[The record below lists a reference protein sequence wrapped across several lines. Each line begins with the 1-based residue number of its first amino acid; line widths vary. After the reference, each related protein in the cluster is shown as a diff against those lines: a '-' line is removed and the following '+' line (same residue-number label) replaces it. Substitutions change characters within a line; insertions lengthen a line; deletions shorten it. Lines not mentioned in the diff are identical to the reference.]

1 MFKNIYDEVL
11 GKVNNGEK
19 ACIVSSWTKKEGAI
33 TDLSKKVV
41 DSRDGDLQVKN
52 TLEVG
57 IPSYIEDNENRTLI
71 EPFYPEERLIIL
83 GGGHIAKPLVEFAA
97 KIGFSI
103 TLIDDRLSFANRER
117 FPLAKQVICDGFGHA
132 IESLQLKES
141 DYVIIITR
149 GHRYDSDCLKA
160 ICKGPEPKYVGMIGS
175 KRRTAI
181 VKDNLEAEGCS
192 RERLDRVHTPIGL
205 NIGGITPEEI
215 SISIVAELIYEK
227 RLGLGDKKQLNRS
240 DFDYD
245 VLKLLSEEENV
256 PKALITV
263 ISAKGSVPRGAGA
276 KMIVYPD
283 GRIVGSVG
291 GGCSE
296 AAVIGD
302 ARRMI
307 GTGTYKILDI
317 DLTGDAAEEEG
328 MVCGGIMTVLV
339 EDYKGF

>member
-1 MFKNIYDEVL
+1 MLNNIYKETL

-19 ACIVSSWTKKEGAI
+19 ACIVSSWTNREGVISNLLKKI
-33 TDLSKKVV
+33 V
-41 DSRDGDLQVKN
+41 DSTEEDAQVNN
-52 TLEVG
+52 TLDGG
-57 IPSYIEDNENRTLI
+57 IPSYVEENENRTLI

-83 GGGHIAKPLVEFAA
+83 GGGHVAKPVVEFAA

-103 TLIDDRLSFANRER
+103 TLVDDRLSFANTER

-132 IESLQLKES
+132 IESLQVKES

-160 ICKGPEPKYVGMIGS
+160 ICRGPEPKYVGMIGS
-175 KRRTAI
+175 RRRTAI
-181 VKDNLEAEGCS
+181 VKENLVAEGYS
-192 RERLDRVHTPIGL
+192 HERLNRVHTPIGL

-215 SISIVAELIYEK
+215 AISIVAEIIYEK
-227 RLGLGDKKQLNRS
+227 RLGLGDKKQINRS
-240 DFDYD
+240 DMDFD
-245 VLKLLSEEENV
+245 VLKVLAEEENV
-256 PKALITV
+256 PKALITI
-263 ISAKGSVPRGAGA
+263 ISTKGSVPRGAGA

-302 ARRMI
+302 ARQII
-307 GTGTYKILDI
+307 GTGTYKMLDI

-328 MVCGGIMTVLV
+328 MVCGGIMTVLI
-339 EDYKGF
+339 EDFNA

>member
-1 MFKNIYDEVL
+1 MYKNIYKEVL

-19 ACIVSSWTKKEGAI
+19 ACIISSWTNREGVIADLRKKIVDGSEG
-33 TDLSKKVV
+33 DV
-41 DSRDGDLQVKN
+41 QVNN
-52 TLEVG
+52 TLDGG
-57 IPSYIEDNENRTLI
+57 IPSYVEENENRILI

-103 TLIDDRLSFANRER
+103 TLVDDRLSFANKER
-117 FPLAKQVICDGFGHA
+117 FPLAKQVICDGFGNA
-132 IESLQLKES
+132 IKSLQLKES

-160 ICKGPEPKYVGMIGS
+160 ICEGPEPKYVGMIGS
-175 KRRTAI
+175 RRRTAI
-181 VKDNLEAEGCS
+181 VKENLEAEGCS
-192 RERLDRVHTPIGL
+192 HERLSRVHTPIGL

-215 SISIVAELIYEK
+215 AISIVAELIYEK
-227 RLGLGDKKQLNRS
+227 RLGLGDKKQVNRS
-240 DFDYD
+240 DMDFD
-245 VLKLLSEEENV
+245 VLNVLSEEKNV

-302 ARRMI
+302 ARHI
-307 GTGTYKILDI
+307 VGTGTYKMLDI
-317 DLTGDAAEEEG
+317 DLTGDAAEDEG

-339 EDYKGF
+339 EDFN

>member
-1 MFKNIYDEVL
+1 MLNNIYKETL

-19 ACIVSSWTKKEGAI
+19 ACIVSSWTNREGVVSNLLKKI
-33 TDLSKKVV
+33 V
-41 DSRDGDLQVKN
+41 DSTEEDAQVNN
-52 TLEVG
+52 TLDGG
-57 IPSYIEDNENRTLI
+57 IPSYVEENENRTLI

-83 GGGHIAKPLVEFAA
+83 GGGHVAKPVVEFAA

-103 TLIDDRLSFANRER
+103 TLVDDRLSFANTER

-132 IESLQLKES
+132 IESLQVKES

-160 ICKGPEPKYVGMIGS
+160 ICRGPEPKYVGMIGS
-175 KRRTAI
+175 RRRTAI
-181 VKDNLEAEGCS
+181 VKENLVAEGYS
-192 RERLDRVHTPIGL
+192 QERLNRVHTPIGL

-215 SISIVAELIYEK
+215 AISIVAEIIYEK
-227 RLGLGDKKQLNRS
+227 RLGLGDKKQINRS
-240 DFDYD
+240 DMDFD
-245 VLKLLSEEENV
+245 VLKVLAEEENV
-256 PKALITV
+256 PKALITI
-263 ISAKGSVPRGAGA
+263 ISTKGSVPRGAGA

-302 ARRMI
+302 ARQII
-307 GTGTYKILDI
+307 GTGTYKMLDI

-339 EDYKGF
+339 EDLNL

>member
-1 MFKNIYDEVL
+1 MLNNIYKETL

-19 ACIVSSWTKKEGAI
+19 ACIVSSWTNREGVISNLLKKI
-33 TDLSKKVV
+33 V
-41 DSRDGDLQVKN
+41 DSTEEDAQVNN
-52 TLEVG
+52 TLDGG
-57 IPSYIEDNENRTLI
+57 IPSYVEENENRTLI

-83 GGGHIAKPLVEFAA
+83 GGGHVAKPVVEFAA

-103 TLIDDRLSFANRER
+103 TLVDDRLSFANTER

-132 IESLQLKES
+132 IESLQVKES

-160 ICKGPEPKYVGMIGS
+160 ICRGPEPKYVGMIGS
-175 KRRTAI
+175 RRRTAI
-181 VKDNLEAEGCS
+181 VKENLVAEGYS
-192 RERLDRVHTPIGL
+192 QERLNRVHTPIGL

-215 SISIVAELIYEK
+215 AISIVAEIIYEK
-227 RLGLGDKKQLNRS
+227 RLGLGDKKQINRS
-240 DFDYD
+240 DMDFD
-245 VLKLLSEEENV
+245 VLKVLAEEENV
-256 PKALITV
+256 PKALITI
-263 ISAKGSVPRGAGA
+263 ISTKGSVPRGAGA

-302 ARRMI
+302 ARQII
-307 GTGTYKILDI
+307 GTGTYKMLDI

-339 EDYKGF
+339 EDLNL

>member
-1 MFKNIYDEVL
+1 MLNNIYKEVL

-19 ACIVSSWTKKEGAI
+19 ACIISSWTKREGTLA
-33 TDLSKKVV
+33 DLHKKIV
-41 DSRDGDLQVKN
+41 DGSEGDVQVNN
-52 TLEVG
+52 TLDGG
-57 IPSYIEDNENRTLI
+57 IPSYIEENENRTLI

-83 GGGHIAKPLVEFAA
+83 GGGHIAKPLVEFAT

-103 TLIDDRLSFANRER
+103 TVVDDRLSFANKER

-160 ICKGPEPKYVGMIGS
+160 ICQGSEPKYVGMIGS

-181 VKDNLEAEGCS
+181 VKENLEAEGCGH
-192 RERLDRVHTPIGL
+192 ERLSRVHTPIGL

-215 SISIVAELIYEK
+215 AISIVAELIFEK
-227 RLGLGDKKQLNRS
+227 RLGLGDKKQVNRS
-240 DFDYD
+240 DMDFD
-245 VLKLLSEEENV
+245 VLNVLSKEENV

-276 KMIVYPD
+276 KMIVYQD
-283 GRIVGSVG
+283 GRILGSVG

-302 ARRMI
+302 ARHII

-339 EDYKGF
+339 EDFNM